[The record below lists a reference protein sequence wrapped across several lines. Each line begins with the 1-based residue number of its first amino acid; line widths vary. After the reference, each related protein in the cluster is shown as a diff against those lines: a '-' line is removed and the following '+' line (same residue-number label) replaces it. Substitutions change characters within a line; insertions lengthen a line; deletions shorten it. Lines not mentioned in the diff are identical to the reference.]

1 MNKKLIISGTAFFLL
16 SVFARAQMPVGLDSI
31 IVEKYYISD
40 LNDKTVDATG
50 GVLPLNSYTYRIYA
64 DLKPGYKFEAAY
76 GVDVSPTGV
85 RNSGDHELRIETTTT
100 FFNNIDRGSTTSNFS
115 KANAQNNTVMIDSW
129 LSAGGACTGNF
140 GIMKA
145 DDNGTAN
152 AVNNDGVL
160 QNNNP
165 LAGIPLTTQDGLIT
179 GSPESVTFVGLASP
193 GNIGLFDDGSANG
206 SLLSTYNSSWAS
218 LNGSV
223 GPTVNNKVLIGQIT
237 TDGTFSFMLNIQL
250 GTPTPGGV
258 ENWVANSPVGNEG
271 THSTLTY
278 SNIPMPLSI
287 SSNKNALVAVFN
299 VYPNPATDVL
309 TIDITKATQSSDNSY
324 TIYSIDGKVVLS
336 NKLGMISDRYQE
348 KVDLS
353 PIAPGLYFVEIS
365 LDGVRSTKKITKN

>member
-16 SVFARAQMPVGLDSI
+16 SVLTRAQVPVGLDSI
-31 IVEKYYISD
+31 IVEKYYLSD

-50 GVLPLNSYTYRIYA
+50 GVLPLNSVTYRIFV
-64 DLKPGYKFEAAY
+64 DMKPGYKFKAAY
-76 GVDVSPTGV
+76 GVDLSPAGS
-85 RNSGDHELRIETTTT
+85 RNPGDHELRIETTTT
-100 FFNNIDRGSTTSNFS
+100 FFNNMDRGSTTPNFS

-129 LSAGGACTGNF
+129 LSAGGACAGNF

-165 LAGIPLTTQDGLIT
+165 LAGIPLTTQDGFIT
-179 GSPESVTFVGLASP
+179 GSPEAVTFVGLASP
-193 GNIGLFDDGSANG
+193 GNIGLFDDGTANG

-218 LNGSV
+218 LNGSA
-223 GPTVNNKVLIGQIT
+223 GPTVDNKVLIGQIT
-237 TDGTFSFMLNIQL
+237 TDGTFTFMLNLQIA
-250 GTPTPGGV
+250 TPTLGV
-258 ENWVANSPVGNEG
+258 VEYWVANSPVSTEA
-271 THSTLTY
+271 THPTLTY
-278 SNIPMPLSI
+278 SYTPVLSI
-287 SSNKNALVAVFN
+287 ASAKNPSSASFN
-299 VYPNPATDVL
+299 VYPNPATDIL

-353 PIAPGLYFVEIS
+353 SVAPGLYFVEIS